1 MDRWLVLHPK
11 AKLLFKGIVLLLLG
25 SVPAVLHND
34 VSLNDALIADITGAI
49 ALITVYFS
57 GSGE

>member
-1 MDRWLVLHPK
+1 MDKWLVLHPK
-11 AKLLFKGIVLLLLG
+11 VKLLFKGVVLLVLG

-34 VSLNDALIADITGAI
+34 VSLNDALIADVTGVI
-49 ALITVYFS
+49 ALVTAYLS